1 MAPVATGG
9 SARMLRRSAGAGG
22 ETATPGSASPP
33 PGARPVPRPEGG
45 APRRAL
51 EGGALRHAPTRGG
64 PRAAPRPERR
74 PSLVGASTVAL
85 SGFSALRTP
94 ITQRSRARSGAR
106 GRGRWHEGAAAGPIL
121 GVVGRLRAPA
131 KPHPVV
137 AAGSVN
143 EVGSYSGRSMRESQ

>member
-22 ETATPGSASPP
+22 ETATPGAGSLPP
-33 PGARPVPRPEGG
+33 PGARPAPRPEGEPR
-45 APRRAL
+45 AP
-51 EGGALRHAPTRGG
+51 PRGG
-64 PRAAPRPERR
+64 SPAPRPERR

-85 SGFSALRTP
+85 SGFSELRTP